1 MSASDDLTR
10 EQKRRLRDAVTAMLS
25 ASKRS
30 TVQSMETARCMR
42 RISNAAL
49 KAVEDPDE
57 VLAESPSG
65 VTAKFQA
72 YVDQSHAI
80 APVKK

>member
-42 RISNAAL
+42 RISNAQLA
-49 KAVEDPDE
+49 AVEDTE
-57 VLAESPSG
+57 LLAESPSG
-65 VTAKFQA
+65 VTAKFQV
-72 YVDQSHAI
+72 YVDQTHAI
-80 APVKK
+80 APAKK